1 MRNLRPNSF
10 SQYMKKTLYSGLIAA
25 ALLSLTLTSCGSSP
39 TGGDDDIAT
48 TELPPL
54 PAAPDSTKGAKKPA
68 QFRELNSVN
77 ATEDIKKMQPQM

>member
-1 MRNLRPNSF
+1 
-10 SQYMKKTLYSGLIAA
+10 MKKTLYSGLLAT

-39 TGGDDDIAT
+39 TDSDDDVAT
-48 TELPPL
+48 TALPPL
-54 PAAPDSTKGAKKPA
+54 PAAPDSTKGAKQPT

>member
-1 MRNLRPNSF
+1 
-10 SQYMKKTLYSGLIAA
+10 MKKTLYSGLIAA

-39 TGGDDDIAT
+39 TNGDDDIAT

-54 PAAPDSTKGAKKPA
+54 PDAPDSTKNAKKPA

>member
-1 MRNLRPNSF
+1 
-10 SQYMKKTLYSGLIAA
+10 MKKTLYSGLLAA
-25 ALLSLTLTSCGSSP
+25 FLLSLTLTSCGSSA
-39 TGGDDDIAT
+39 TEGDDDIAT

-54 PAAPDSTKGAKKPA
+54 PAAPDTTKGAKQPKQLE